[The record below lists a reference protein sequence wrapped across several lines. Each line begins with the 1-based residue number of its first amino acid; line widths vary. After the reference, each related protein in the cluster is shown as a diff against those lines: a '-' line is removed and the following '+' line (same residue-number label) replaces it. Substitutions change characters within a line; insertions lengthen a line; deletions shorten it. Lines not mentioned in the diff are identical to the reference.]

1 MAEIELSGIV
11 KIYPFAQVR
20 GLLGRKK
27 QQELLARQK
36 AMPHTTNE
44 GVVVLQKIN
53 LSIQPGEFVVI
64 LGPSG
69 CGKTTL
75 LRLIAG
81 LEEPSLG
88 QVRFDGKVMNG
99 LPPEERD
106 VAMVFQNYSLY
117 PHLTAFDNI
126 AFPLRNLHIPRGE
139 LEETVRNMA
148 GLLQIEQC
156 LDRLPSE
163 LSGGQLQRIAIAR
176 ALVRRP
182 QVFLMDEPFS
192 NLDAPLRASLRAIV
206 KRLHQEL
213 GTTFIY
219 VTHDQNEALSLGER
233 ILVMRE
239 GQIVQDGSAA
249 EVYNRPANCYVASTV
264 GAPPMNLFPVCP
276 EGDGTFGLLGKRF
289 ILPDYLRT
297 LRGDIQV
304 GIRPVHFSL
313 GEDGIR
319 ARLTHAEHLG
329 TESVLHLKQG
339 DTEFAV
345 VLEADKAALLQR
357 GGEVSVVPMEQKF
370 HFFDGG
376 GNRIMETAQVQL
388 R

>member
-1 MAEIELSGIV
+1 MAEIALSGIV
-11 KIYPFAQVR
+11 KIYPFVRIR
-20 GLLGRKK
+20 GLIGRKK
-27 QQELLARQK
+27 QRELLKRQK

-53 LSIQPGEFVVI
+53 VNIRPGEFVVL

-99 LPPEERD
+99 LPPEQRD

-139 LEETVRNMA
+139 LEATVRHMA
-148 GLLQIEQC
+148 QLLQIEQC

-192 NLDAPLRASLRAIV
+192 NLDAPLRASLRTMV

-213 GTTFIY
+213 GTTFVY

-249 EVYNRPANCYVASTV
+249 EVYNRPVNCYVASTV
-264 GAPPMNLFPVCP
+264 GAPPMNLFPVRG
-276 EGDGTFGLLGKRF
+276 EGDGTFLLLGKRF
-289 ILPDYLRT
+289 LLSASARE
-297 LRGDIQV
+297 LRGDFQV

-313 GEDGIR
+313 GEGGIR
-319 ARLTHAEHLG
+319 ARLVHAEDLG
-329 TESVLHLKQG
+329 SESVLHLKQG
-339 DTEFAV
+339 ETEFSV
-345 VLEADKAALLQR
+345 VLEAEKARPLHR
-357 GGEVSVVPMEQKF
+357 GQELSVVPLEKKF
-370 HFFDGG
+370 HFFGPE
-376 GNRIMETAQVQL
+376 GNRIM
-388 R
+388 

>member
-1 MAEIELSGIV
+1 MAEIALSGIV
-11 KIYPFAQVR
+11 KIYPFVRIR
-20 GLLGRKK
+20 GLIGRKK
-27 QQELLARQK
+27 QRELLKRQK

-53 LSIQPGEFVVI
+53 VNIQPGEFVVL

-81 LEEPSLG
+81 LEDPSLG

-99 LPPEERD
+99 LPPEQRD

-139 LEETVRNMA
+139 LEATVRHMA
-148 GLLQIEQC
+148 QLLQIEQC

-192 NLDAPLRASLRAIV
+192 NLDAPLRASLRTMV

-213 GTTFIY
+213 GTTFVY

-249 EVYNRPANCYVASTV
+249 EVYNRPVNCYVASTV
-264 GAPPMNLFPVCP
+264 GAPPMNLFPVRG
-276 EGDGTFGLLGKRF
+276 EGDGTFLLLGKRF
-289 ILPDYLRT
+289 PLPASARE
-297 LRGDIQV
+297 LRGDFQV

-313 GEDGIR
+313 GEGGIR
-319 ARLTHAEHLG
+319 ARLVHAEDLG
-329 TESVLHLKQG
+329 SESVLHLKQG
-339 DTEFAV
+339 DTEFSV
-345 VLEADKAALLQR
+345 VLEAEKARPLHR
-357 GGEVSVVPMEQKF
+357 GQELSVVPLEKKF
-370 HFFDGG
+370 HFFGPE
-376 GNRIMETAQVQL
+376 GNRIM
-388 R
+388 

>member
-1 MAEIELSGIV
+1 MAEIALSGIV
-11 KIYPFAQVR
+11 KIYPFTQVR
-20 GLLGRKK
+20 GLIGRKK
-27 QQELLARQK
+27 QRELLERQK

-53 LSIQPGEFVVI
+53 ISIQPGEFVVL

-81 LEEPSLG
+81 LEDPSLG
-88 QVRFDGKVMNG
+88 EVRFDGKVMNG
-99 LPPEERD
+99 LPPEQRD

-139 LEETVRNMA
+139 LEATVRHMA

-192 NLDAPLRASLRAIV
+192 NLDAPLRASLRAMV

-213 GTTFIY
+213 RTTFVY

-249 EVYNRPANCYVASTV
+249 EVYNRPVNCYVASTV
-264 GAPPMNLFPVCP
+264 GAPPMNLFPVRG
-276 EGDGTFGLLGKRF
+276 EGDGTFLLLGKRF
-289 ILPDYLRT
+289 PLPASAREL
-297 LRGDIQV
+297 LGDFRV

-313 GEDGIR
+313 EEDGIR
-319 ARLTHAEHLG
+319 TRLVHAEDLG
-329 TESVLHLKQG
+329 SESVLHLKQG
-339 DTEFAV
+339 DTEFSV
-345 VLEADKAALLQR
+345 VLEAEKARPLRR
-357 GGEVSVVPMEQKF
+357 GQELSVAPMEKKF
-370 HFFDGG
+370 HFFDRD
-376 GNRIMETAQVQL
+376 GNRII
-388 R
+388 

>member
-11 KIYPFAQVR
+11 KIYSFAQVR

-69 CGKTTL
+69 CGKSTL

-206 KRLHQEL
+206 KRLHREL

-249 EVYNRPANCYVASTV
+249 EVYNRPVNCYVASTV

-313 GEDGIR
+313 GEGGIR
-319 ARLTHAEHLG
+319 ARLVHAEDLG
-329 TESVLHLKQG
+329 SESVLHLKQG
-339 DTEFAV
+339 DTEFSV
-345 VLEADKAALLQR
+345 VLEAEKARPLHRDQEL
-357 GGEVSVVPMEQKF
+357 SVVPLEKKF
-370 HFFDGG
+370 HFFGPE
-376 GNRIMETAQVQL
+376 GNRIM
-388 R
+388 

>member
-1 MAEIELSGIV
+1 MAEIALSGIV
-11 KIYPFAQVR
+11 KIYPFVRIR
-20 GLLGRKK
+20 GLIGRKK
-27 QQELLARQK
+27 QRELLKRQK

-53 LSIQPGEFVVI
+53 VNIRPGEFVVL

-99 LPPEERD
+99 LPPEQRD

-117 PHLTAFDNI
+117 PHLTAFGNI

-139 LEETVRNMA
+139 LEATVRHMA
-148 GLLQIEQC
+148 QLLQIEQC

-192 NLDAPLRASLRAIV
+192 NLDAPLRASLRTMV

-213 GTTFIY
+213 GTTFVY

-264 GAPPMNLFPVCP
+264 GAPPMNLFPVRG
-276 EGDGTFGLLGKRF
+276 EGDGTFLLLGKRF
-289 ILPDYLRT
+289 LLPASSRE
-297 LRGDIQV
+297 LRGDFQV

-313 GEDGIR
+313 GEGGIR
-319 ARLTHAEHLG
+319 ARLVHAEDLG
-329 TESVLHLKQG
+329 SESVLHLKQG
-339 DTEFAV
+339 ETEFSV
-345 VLEADKAALLQR
+345 VLEAEKARPLHR
-357 GGEVSVVPMEQKF
+357 GQELSVVPLEKKF
-370 HFFDGG
+370 HFFGPE
-376 GNRIMETAQVQL
+376 GNRIM
-388 R
+388 

>member
-1 MAEIELSGIV
+1 MAEIALSGIV
-11 KIYPFAQVR
+11 KIYPFTQVR
-20 GLLGRKK
+20 GLIGRKK
-27 QQELLARQK
+27 QRELLERQK

-53 LSIQPGEFVVI
+53 ISIQPGEFVVL

-81 LEEPSLG
+81 LEDPSLG
-88 QVRFDGKVMNG
+88 EVRFDGKVMNG
-99 LPPEERD
+99 LPPEQRD

-139 LEETVRNMA
+139 LEATVRHMA

-192 NLDAPLRASLRAIV
+192 NLDAPLRASLRAMV

-213 GTTFIY
+213 GTTFVY

-249 EVYNRPANCYVASTV
+249 EVYNRPVNCYVASTV
-264 GAPPMNLFPVCP
+264 GAPPMNLFPVRG
-276 EGDGTFGLLGKRF
+276 EGDGTFLLLGKRF
-289 ILPDYLRT
+289 PLPASAREL
-297 LRGDIQV
+297 LGDFRV

-313 GEDGIR
+313 EEDGIR
-319 ARLTHAEHLG
+319 TRLVHAEDLG
-329 TESVLHLKQG
+329 SESVLHLKQG
-339 DTEFAV
+339 DTEFSV
-345 VLEADKAALLQR
+345 VLEAEKARSLHR
-357 GGEVSVVPMEQKF
+357 GQDLSVAPMEKKF
-370 HFFDGG
+370 HFFDRD
-376 GNRIMETAQVQL
+376 GNRII
-388 R
+388 

>member
-249 EVYNRPANCYVASTV
+249 EVYNRPVNCYVASTV

-276 EGDGTFGLLGKRF
+276 EGDGTFELLGKRF

-319 ARLTHAEHLG
+319 ARLVHAEDLG
-329 TESVLHLKQG
+329 SESVLHLKQG
-339 DTEFAV
+339 DTEFSV
-345 VLEADKAALLQR
+345 VLEAEKARSLHR
-357 GGEVSVVPMEQKF
+357 GQEVSVVPMEKKF
-370 HFFDGG
+370 HFFDRD
-376 GNRIMETAQVQL
+376 GNRII
-388 R
+388 

>member
-27 QQELLARQK
+27 QQELLAKQK

-88 QVRFDGKVMNG
+88 EVRFDGKVMNG

-139 LEETVRNMA
+139 LEETVRHMA

-176 ALVRRP
+176 ALVRKP

-213 GTTFIY
+213 GTTFLY

-249 EVYNRPANCYVASTV
+249 EVYNRPGNCYVASTV
-264 GAPPMNLFPVCP
+264 GAPQMNLFPVRA
-276 EGDGTFGLLGKRF
+276 EGDGTFRLLGKRF
-289 ILPDYLRT
+289 ILPDCLRT
-297 LRGDIQV
+297 LRGDFQV

-313 GEDGIR
+313 EEGIR

-339 DTEFAV
+339 DTEFTV
-345 VLEADKAALLQR
+345 VLEADEAEPLRR
-357 GGEVSVVPMEQKF
+357 GQEVSVVPMEKKF
-370 HFFDGG
+370 HFFDLE
-376 GNRIMETAQVQL
+376 GNRIM
-388 R
+388 

>member
-27 QQELLARQK
+27 QQELLTRQK

-139 LEETVRNMA
+139 LESTVRHMA
-148 GLLQIEQC
+148 QLLQIEQC

-249 EVYNRPANCYVASTV
+249 EVYNRPVNCYVASTV

-319 ARLTHAEHLG
+319 ARLVHAEDLG
-329 TESVLHLKQG
+329 SESVLHLKQG
-339 DTEFAV
+339 DTEFSV
-345 VLEADKAALLQR
+345 VLEAEKTRPLHRDQEL
-357 GGEVSVVPMEQKF
+357 SVAPMEKKF
-370 HFFDGG
+370 HFFDRE
-376 GNRIMETAQVQL
+376 GNRIM
-388 R
+388 

>member
-1 MAEIELSGIV
+1 MAEIALSGIV
-11 KIYPFAQVR
+11 KIYPFTQVR
-20 GLLGRKK
+20 GLIGRKK
-27 QQELLARQK
+27 QRELLERQK

-53 LSIQPGEFVVI
+53 ISIQPGEFVVL

-81 LEEPSLG
+81 LEDPSLG
-88 QVRFDGKVMNG
+88 EVRFDGKVMNG
-99 LPPEERD
+99 LPPEQRD

-139 LEETVRNMA
+139 LEATVRHMA

-192 NLDAPLRASLRAIV
+192 NLDAPLRASLRAMV

-213 GTTFIY
+213 GTTFVY

-249 EVYNRPANCYVASTV
+249 EVYNRPVNCYVASTV
-264 GAPPMNLFPVCP
+264 GAPPMNLFPVRG
-276 EGDGTFGLLGKRF
+276 EGDGTFLLLGKRF
-289 ILPDYLRT
+289 PLPASAREL
-297 LRGDIQV
+297 LGDFRV

-313 GEDGIR
+313 EEDGIR
-319 ARLTHAEHLG
+319 TRLVHAEDLG
-329 TESVLHLKQG
+329 SESVLHLKQG
-339 DTEFAV
+339 DTEFSV
-345 VLEADKAALLQR
+345 VLEAEKARSLHR
-357 GGEVSVVPMEQKF
+357 GQEVSVVPMEKKF
-370 HFFDGG
+370 HFFNPD
-376 GNRIMETAQVQL
+376 GNRIM
-388 R
+388 

>member
-1 MAEIELSGIV
+1 MAEIALSGIV
-11 KIYPFAQVR
+11 KIYPFTQVR
-20 GLLGRKK
+20 GLIGRKK
-27 QQELLARQK
+27 QRELLERQK

-53 LSIQPGEFVVI
+53 ISIQPGEFVVL

-81 LEEPSLG
+81 LEDPSLG
-88 QVRFDGKVMNG
+88 EVRFDGKVMNG
-99 LPPEERD
+99 LPPEQRD

-139 LEETVRNMA
+139 LEATVRHMA

-192 NLDAPLRASLRAIV
+192 NLDAPLRASLRAMV

-213 GTTFIY
+213 GTTFVY

-249 EVYNRPANCYVASTV
+249 EVYNRPVNCYVASTV
-264 GAPPMNLFPVCP
+264 GAPPMNLFPVRG
-276 EGDGTFGLLGKRF
+276 EGDGTFLLLGKRF
-289 ILPDYLRT
+289 PLPASAREL
-297 LRGDIQV
+297 LGDFRV

-313 GEDGIR
+313 EEDGIR
-319 ARLTHAEHLG
+319 TRLVHAEDLG
-329 TESVLHLKQG
+329 SESVLHLKQG
-339 DTEFAV
+339 DTEFSV
-345 VLEADKAALLQR
+345 VLEAEKTRPLHRDQEL
-357 GGEVSVVPMEQKF
+357 SVAPMEKKF
-370 HFFDGG
+370 HFFD
-376 GNRIMETAQVQL
+376 R
-388 R
+388 

>member
-1 MAEIELSGIV
+1 MAEIALSGIV
-11 KIYPFAQVR
+11 KIYPFTQVR
-20 GLLGRKK
+20 GLIGRKK
-27 QQELLARQK
+27 QRELLERQK

-53 LSIQPGEFVVI
+53 ISIQPGEFVVL

-81 LEEPSLG
+81 LEDPSLG
-88 QVRFDGKVMNG
+88 EVRFDGKVMNG
-99 LPPEERD
+99 LPPEQRD

-139 LEETVRNMA
+139 LEATVRHMA

-192 NLDAPLRASLRAIV
+192 NLDAPLRASLRAMV

-213 GTTFIY
+213 GTTFVY

-249 EVYNRPANCYVASTV
+249 EVYNRPVNCYVASTV
-264 GAPPMNLFPVCP
+264 GAPPMNLFPVRG
-276 EGDGTFGLLGKRF
+276 EGDGTFLLLGKRF
-289 ILPDYLRT
+289 PLPASAREL
-297 LRGDIQV
+297 LGDFRV

-313 GEDGIR
+313 EEDGIR
-319 ARLTHAEHLG
+319 TRLVHAEDLG
-329 TESVLHLKQG
+329 SESVLHLKQG
-339 DTEFAV
+339 DTEFSV
-345 VLEADKAALLQR
+345 VLEAEKARSLHR
-357 GGEVSVVPMEQKF
+357 GQEVSVVPMEKKF
-370 HFFDGG
+370 HFFDRD
-376 GNRIMETAQVQL
+376 GNRII
-388 R
+388 

>member
-1 MAEIELSGIV
+1 MAEIALSGIV
-11 KIYPFAQVR
+11 KIYPFTQVR
-20 GLLGRKK
+20 GLIGRKK
-27 QQELLARQK
+27 QREFLERQK

-53 LSIQPGEFVVI
+53 ISIQPGEFVVL

-81 LEEPSLG
+81 LEDPSLG
-88 QVRFDGKVMNG
+88 EVRFDGKVMNG
-99 LPPEERD
+99 LPPEQRD

-139 LEETVRNMA
+139 LEATVRHMA

-192 NLDAPLRASLRAIV
+192 NLDAPLRASLRAMV

-213 GTTFIY
+213 GTTFVY

-249 EVYNRPANCYVASTV
+249 EVYNRPVNCYVASTV
-264 GAPPMNLFPVCP
+264 GAPPMNLFPVRG
-276 EGDGTFGLLGKRF
+276 EGDGTFLLLGKRF
-289 ILPDYLRT
+289 PLPASAREL
-297 LRGDIQV
+297 LGDFRV

-313 GEDGIR
+313 EEDGIR
-319 ARLTHAEHLG
+319 TRLVHAEDLG
-329 TESVLHLKQG
+329 SESVLHLKQG
-339 DTEFAV
+339 DTEFSV
-345 VLEADKAALLQR
+345 VLEAEKARPLRR
-357 GGEVSVVPMEQKF
+357 GQELSVAPMEKKF
-370 HFFDGG
+370 HFFDRD
-376 GNRIMETAQVQL
+376 GNRII
-388 R
+388 